1 VPAVEHFTRLIGQ
14 RAASG
19 VAGRDSR
26 VHYGG
31 MTLDW
36 HRMKPGYYVAAGK
49 RFIYELSQD
58 NSGQSS
64 WWAVLKRPYLDGEG
78 TYDAMNVSYWPAQT
92 LEEAKQEAD
101 LNDLILDDAP
111 AT

>member
-1 VPAVEHFTRLIGQ
+1 
-14 RAASG
+14 
-19 VAGRDSR
+19 
-26 VHYGG
+26 
-31 MTLDW
+31 
-36 HRMKPGYYVAAGK
+36 
-49 RFIYELSQD
+49 
-58 NSGQSS
+58 
-64 WWAVLKRPYLDGEG
+64 VLKRPYVDGEG